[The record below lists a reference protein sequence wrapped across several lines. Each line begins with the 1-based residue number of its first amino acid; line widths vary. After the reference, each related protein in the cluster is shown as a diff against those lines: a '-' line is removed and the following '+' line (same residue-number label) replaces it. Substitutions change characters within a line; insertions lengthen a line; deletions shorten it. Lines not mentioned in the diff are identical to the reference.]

1 MLPDLVCLHVVG
13 RALSA
18 LQCISPSITMI
29 SILFLRTYYAAEA
42 CLFYQNDLRHDD
54 GARIDKLCK
63 IEESSITD

>member
-1 MLPDLVCLHVVG
+1 
-13 RALSA
+13 
-18 LQCISPSITMI
+18 MI